1 MAEPEHLTEEQKN
14 DFTSAMATFYD
25 TGDESKL
32 VELFKIFDRDGN
44 GSIEKNELKTVMSD
58 ISGDHVSDEEVNDM
72 LVEADS
78 NKDGKIQLD
87 EFIAVMKKH
96 KDG

>member
-1 MAEPEHLTEEQKN
+1 MAEPAHLTEEQKN

-44 GSIEKNELKTVMSD
+44 GSIEKDELKTVMSD

-72 LVEADS
+72 LVEADT
-78 NKDGKIQLD
+78 NKDGKLSKE
-87 EFIAVMKKH
+87 EFLAMMKE
-96 KDG
+96 DS